1 MKPQKLIS
9 VDFRRR
15 KTRRNRLAVQ
25 IKRDRTFEIGAV
37 GQRVSLSPPGKNFFA
52 RMSVSI
58 ARSHRNHSES
68 GMHPGRAAA
77 EWWKLRCRGVPP

>member
-15 KTRRNRLAVQ
+15 KTRRNRLTVQ

-37 GQRVSLSPPGKNFFA
+37 GQHVSLSQPGKNFFA

-58 ARSHRNHSES
+58 VALPQKSQRI
-68 GMHPGRAAA
+68 GGAPGRAAA

>member
-9 VDFRRR
+9 VDFRR
-15 KTRRNRLAVQ
+15 KTRRNGLNVQ
-25 IKRDRTFEIGAV
+25 KKRDRAFEIGAV
-37 GQRVSLSPPGKNFFA
+37 GQHVSFSQPGKNFFT

-68 GMHPGRAAA
+68 GMHPV
-77 EWWKLRCRGVPP
+77 EQ